1 MRQLHITVLTAAL
14 LFIVLNHP
22 ARAGDEPWVTALE
35 EAIAERPEDER
46 SRDRYRH
53 PFETLAFFRVKPG
66 MTVAEGL
73 PGGGWYTRIL
83 ADYLGGEGTLYGVD
97 YAHRM
102 WPMFSWATDEWIA
115 ERKAATAGFAE
126 RVAEYTDNGIEAL
139 GFTFESVPAAAEGTV
154 DRVLLIR
161 ALHNLYRFEEEAGTL
176 TRALESIDLMLAD
189 DGLVGVVQ
197 HRAPESVSDAS
208 AQGQRGYLKQSAV
221 IDSFESAG
229 FELVQTS
236 EINANP
242 EDNPGEDAVVWRLPP
257 SLRGSEDDP
266 EQREKMREIG
276 ESDRMTLLFRKRGDA
291 VATDVD

>member
-1 MRQLHITVLTAAL
+1 MSQFVTAFVAAAL
-14 LFIVLNHP
+14 LLAALVQP
-22 ARAGDEPWVTALE
+22 ARADAEPWAAALE
-35 EAIAERPEDER
+35 EAIASRDADQR

-102 WPMFSWATDEWIA
+102 WPLFSFATEEWIDQ
-115 ERKAATAGFAE
+115 RRAATAEFGQ
-126 RVAEYTDNGIEAL
+126 RVASFTDNGIEAL

-161 ALHNLYRFEEEAGTL
+161 ALHNLFRFEEEAGTL

-229 FELVQTS
+229 FELVETS

-242 EDNPGEDAVVWRLPP
+242 EDNPGEEAVVWRLPP

-276 ESDRMTLLFRKRGDA
+276 ESDRMTLLFRKRGDGI
-291 VATDVD
+291 ATDVD